1 MHIKQ
6 VEYKNAFYNIYTLGT
21 NTMLKMDSFQF
32 VETSQRNFRP
42 EQTFKKIWTRF
53 RTCLDIRL
61 ISMYLGISLYV
72 ILPDLYMLSSLLE
85 MKINWNKTNSKKK
98 SNLYNLTNLKKTEL
112 ESEHV
117 RVRPITI
124 YVCKYVVV
132 LVSSICRY
140 VYNIESGAESPLHS
154 RQKKKK

>member
-85 MKINWNKTNSKKK
+85 MKINWNKTNSKKNRTYITWQTSK
-98 SNLYNLTNLKKTEL
+98 KLNLSRNMFGFGPSLYM
-112 ESEHV
+112 
-117 RVRPITI
+117 
-124 YVCKYVVV
+124 YVI
-132 LVSSICRY
+132 SM
-140 VYNIESGAESPLHS
+140 
-154 RQKKKK
+154 